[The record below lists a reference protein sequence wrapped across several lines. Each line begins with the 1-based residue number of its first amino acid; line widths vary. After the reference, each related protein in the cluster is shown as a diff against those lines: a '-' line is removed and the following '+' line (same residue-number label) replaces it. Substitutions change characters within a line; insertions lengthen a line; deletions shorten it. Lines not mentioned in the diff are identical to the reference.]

1 MMVAEE
7 VAMPDIPYR
16 AIILATTGLI
26 FAIVPQ
32 SPDEASAKRP
42 KVTVLCLPPGGTA
55 PMPCGVARSNSL
67 IELSLGG
74 PAAPPN
80 YLVFSEVDPI
90 GPPRTVRTALP
101 ATASV
106 GGALRVALP
115 RQLCAYPDVG
125 RWRVKLASSGPQD
138 MSVGTVSVRC

>member
-1 MMVAEE
+1 
-7 VAMPDIPYR
+7 MPDVPYR
-16 AIILATTGLI
+16 AIITATTGLL

-55 PMPCGVARSNSL
+55 PMPCSVARSNSL

-74 PAAPPN
+74 PAAPPH

-90 GPPRTVRTALP
+90 GPPKTVRAVLP
-101 ATASV
+101 ATAV
-106 GGALRVALP
+106 AGGALRVPVP
-115 RQLCAYPDVG
+115 RQLCAYSDVG
-125 RWRVKLASSGPQD
+125 RWRVKLGSGGRQD
-138 MSVGTVSVRC
+138 VSVGTVSVRC

>member
-1 MMVAEE
+1 MVAEE

-16 AIILATTGLI
+16 AIILATTGLL
-26 FAIVPQ
+26 FAMVPQ

-55 PMPCGVARSNSL
+55 PMPCGIARSNSL

-74 PAAPPN
+74 PAAPPH
-80 YLVFSEVDPI
+80 YLVFSEVDSI
-90 GPPRTVRTALP
+90 GPPTTVRVALP
-101 ATASV
+101 AAAV
-106 GGALRVALP
+106 AGGALRVAVP

-138 MSVGTVSVRC
+138 VSLGALSVRC